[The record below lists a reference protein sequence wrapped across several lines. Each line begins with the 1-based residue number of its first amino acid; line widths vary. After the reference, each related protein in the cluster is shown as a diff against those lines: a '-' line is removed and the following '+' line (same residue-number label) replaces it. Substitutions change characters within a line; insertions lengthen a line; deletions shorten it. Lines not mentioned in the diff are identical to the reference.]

1 MNEPIK
7 LGSSILSFLST
18 TMRFNY
24 LWLSEKAFHLEIV
37 LRQELCLQVKK
48 IVWKCFHSNTELI
61 QGKNF
66 YQLQKNWTRYCVTFE
81 IKIELKL
88 TIR

>member
-7 LGSSILSFLST
+7 FVSSILSFLST

-24 LWLSEKAFHLEIV
+24 LWFSEKAFYLEIV
-37 LRQELCLQVKK
+37 LRQQLCLQVKE
-48 IVWKCFHSNTELI
+48 IVWKCFRSNTELI

-66 YQLQKNWTRYCVTFE
+66 HQLQKNLTRYCVTCE